1 MDKSES
7 SKKTEAKVTAKND
20 KAAKTASKK
29 QPVSSGY
36 SQKQDKK
43 TEARKILRGQAHI
56 QSTYNN
62 TIVNLTD
69 LSGNS
74 LAWGSAGRL
83 GFKGA
88 KKATPYAAT
97 LVVDNI
103 SERVQKYGLKEVDV
117 YLNGIGAG
125 REAAV
130 RALQSNGIQVMS
142 IKDVTPIPH
151 NGCRPKKAR
160 RV

>member
-1 MDKSES
+1 M
-7 SKKTEAKVTAKND
+7 TT
-20 KAAKTASKK
+20 T
-29 QPVSSGY
+29 
-36 SQKQDKK
+36 DKK
-43 TEARKILRGQAHI
+43 TKPEKETTAKDKKEKPKQKAAYNKKKVSAKEVRKILRGQAHI
-56 QSTYNN
+56 QSSYNN
-62 TIVNLTD
+62 TVICLTD
-69 LSGNS
+69 LSGNA

-97 LVVDNI
+97 LVVNNAI
-103 SERVQKYGLKEVDV
+103 ERVKKYGLREVDV
-117 YLNGIGAG
+117 FLKGIGAG

-130 RALQSNGIQVMS
+130 RALQANGFQVMS

-151 NGCRPKKAR
+151 NGCRPKKPR

>member
-1 MDKSES
+1 MSEADKKTES
-7 SKKTEAKVTAKND
+7 DKPNSTQKTEAKSK
-20 KAAKTASKK
+20 AKTEST
-29 QPVSSGY
+29 QPVSAP
-36 SQKQDKK
+36 QKGR
-43 TEARKILRGQAHI
+43 EVRKILRGQAHI
-56 QSTYNN
+56 QSSYNN
-62 TIVNLTD
+62 TIVCFTD
-69 LSGNS
+69 LSGNA

-97 LVVDNI
+97 LVANNTI
-103 SERVQKYGLKEVDV
+103 ERIRKYGLKEVDV
-117 YLNGIGAG
+117 FLKGIGAG

-130 RALQSNGIQVMS
+130 RALQSNGLQVMS

-151 NGCRPKKAR
+151 NGCRPRKPR